1 MAYLSFPDFMEKKR
15 YRFQSRLWEGDSMYR
30 SKIWKAHRQE
40 YARVCR
46 FGKYANDQKLLDE
59 EVMQYERRILEARK
73 NSGMLTEKEF
83 RQLQDELLMQ
93 FPLWGSIRTVPL
105 PCMQSRMLNSSFMR

>member
-1 MAYLSFPDFMEKKR
+1 MIVWLICHFRISWKKNGIG
-15 YRFQSRLWEGDSMYR
+15 F
-30 SKIWKAHRQE
+30 KADCGRGIPCIAQKSGRHID
-40 YARVCR
+40 RVCR

-93 FPLWGSIRTVPL
+93 FPLW
-105 PCMQSRMLNSSFMR
+105 